1 MFLLTLCTHRER
13 SSKFPSVSNSWC
25 MRESQQYVSTYAACF
40 TVKLLGGKQLIC
52 GPGRRNRE
60 MNMLSLRHKW
70 QDSSITWCCISAES
84 GWHVCNST
92 RSFPG
97 IQMVKPP
104 RQAGNTLLW
113 RVLWPGRE
121 GVTQLLRGG
130 QALLYMDHLN
140 ICVTLQN
147 LQSASNLL
155 TEHNMPQTTA
165 IMDNWAPPNISANY
179 MIPN

>member
-1 MFLLTLCTHRER
+1 MVHERVPAVRIHICCLLYCEVVGW
-13 SSKFPSVSNSWC
+13 K
-25 MRESQQYVSTYAACF
+25 AAN
-40 TVKLLGGKQLIC
+40 LWAWEEKQ
-52 GPGRRNRE
+52 RKW
-60 MNMLSLRHKW
+60 RHKG
-70 QDSSITWCCISAES
+70 QYSSITWCCISAES

-97 IQMVKPP
+97 MQRVKPP
-104 RQAGNTLLW
+104 KQAGNTLLW
-113 RVLWPGRE
+113 RVLLPGRE

-130 QALLYMDHLN
+130 QALLYIDHLN

-155 TEHNMPQTTA
+155 TEHNMPQPTA